1 VCEFA
6 DPQVNRRVA
15 QQAVGVMMG
24 PEALGHPADADLH
37 RLAERHGHG
46 DRVQGAAAQLGA
58 QSSIFSVPVP
68 VACMPFQADQVM
80 P

>member
-1 VCEFA
+1 LATPPTQTCTGLLNVTATATEC
-6 DPQVNRRVA
+6 RV
-15 QQAVGVMMG
+15 
-24 PEALGHPADADLH
+24 P
-37 RLAERHGHG
+37 
-46 DRVQGAAAQLGA
+46 AAQFGA